1 MAASLRKRD
10 SKHAHRETFDIIKS
24 KTKEIIQDRKNSN
37 LIIDIFS
44 HLESE
49 ETSVVLVSIK
59 ALDKVF
65 CHYIAKSYLLENG
78 CGAEPEAEK
87 RLREWSRERY
97 SEFQERLFGLL
108 AAEQISIQEH
118 SLVALMHLLQAE
130 GLHPLSKIEGKPN
143 QFPLNLLEKL
153 MVQMLNLE
161 SESTP
166 VLTRFQEFIEYEDV
180 LFHLLRSL
188 GGILKIKTDVSEKFL
203 KNLIYLLEHITM
215 SDFKKA
221 SNGDKQKL
229 FCCDE
234 KHFSW
239 NYSQAKRFFSTIWTQ
254 VLKYPL
260 TPSLYKRVLVLLP
273 EKVMPHLEKPLLL
286 TDFLMESYAVGG
298 SVSILAL
305 NGVFLLMQN
314 HHLEYPDFYTKLYA
328 LLEPGILF
336 VKYRPRFFYLLDIFM
351 TSTHVPEYI
360 AAAFVKRLSRLALIA
375 PPNVIILLLHLV
387 GNFMIRHKGLA
398 IMGHNPQNQTDVS
411 GDPYLVEES
420 NMTRCNALD
429 SSLWEIKTLQSHVL
443 PEVAHT
449 AKFIDRDLPKMEW
462 DTSQDLELSLE
473 DMLEKEMKRKNS
485 DDVPLNFER
494 PTKFA
499 CVSNDKLSEYFDL
512 A

>member
-1 MAASLRKRD
+1 MAATTRKRD
-10 SKHAHRETFDIIKS
+10 SKHAHREVFEIVKS
-24 KTKEIIQDRKNSN
+24 KTKDIIQSRKNAN

-44 HLESE
+44 YLENDE
-49 ETSVVLVSIK
+49 ASVVLVSIK

-65 CHYIAKSYLLENG
+65 CHFISKGYLLEKG
-78 CGAEPEAEK
+78 PAAESDAEK
-87 RLREWSRERY
+87 CLREWSRERY
-97 SEFQERLFGLL
+97 FEFQERLLSL
-108 AAEQISIQEH
+108 IAAEQISIQEH
-118 SLVALMHLLQAE
+118 SLVTLMNLLKTE
-130 GLHPLSKIEGKPN
+130 GLHPLVEVEGKPN
-143 QFPLNLLEKL
+143 QFPLGLLEKL

-161 SESTP
+161 TESTP

-180 LFHLLRSL
+180 LFHLLRTL
-188 GGILKIKTDVSEKFL
+188 GSILKAKTDVNQKFM
-203 KNLIYLLEHITM
+203 KNLIGLLENITLNDNKKP
-215 SDFKKA
+215 SDA
-221 SNGDKQKL
+221 EKQKL
-229 FCCDE
+229 FCCNE

-239 NYSQAKRFFSTIWTQ
+239 NYGQAKKFFSVIWTQ

-286 TDFLMESYAVGG
+286 TDFLMASYAVGG
-298 SVSILAL
+298 SISILAL

-328 LLEPGILF
+328 LLEPSVLF

-375 PPNVIILLLHLV
+375 PPNVTMLLLHSI
-387 GNFMIRHKGLA
+387 GNFILRHRGLVK
-398 IMGHNPQNQTDVS
+398 MSHNTENQTDVTD
-411 GDPYLVEES
+411 DPYLMEES
-420 NMTRCNALD
+420 NMTACNALD

-443 PEVAHT
+443 PEIAYA
-449 AKFIDRDLPKMEW
+449 AKFIDRDLPRMEW
-462 DTSQDLELSLE
+462 DISQDLELSIE
-473 DMLEKEMKRKNS
+473 DMLEKEMKRKHS
-485 DDVPLNFER
+485 DDTPLNFER

-499 CVSNDKLSEYFDL
+499 CVNHDRLSQYFDF